1 MALFWCLASPIHS
14 LPEPLMP
21 GGRDKESA
29 SQCRRCGFNP
39 PGEGNGGPLQY
50 SCLED
55 SMDRGFQGATVH
67 GVTKSQIQLK
77 RTKQQQSFLL
87 ESSNSR
93 PCPLS
98 AVRFQQLACCA
109 L

>member
-1 MALFWCLASPIHS
+1 
-14 LPEPLMP
+14 
-21 GGRDKESA
+21 
-29 SQCRRCGFNP
+29 
-39 PGEGNGGPLQY
+39 
-50 SCLED
+50 
-55 SMDRGFQGATVH
+55 MDRGFRGATVH

-98 AVRFQQLACCA
+98 ASSQIPATSLLCSLIQFLPLFLMVQISTQVIHQLHVCLTPC
-109 L
+109 LHF